1 MPVMRPNAVLLSLGL
16 LSACTDASMDAGD
29 ETSATETGSTE
40 TTGDAPP
47 EFDADIQPIL
57 ESACLCHFSAT
68 PGGDMTAP
76 YLNFNAGLAVGELVD
91 VDSVQ
96 VPSMK
101 RVTPG
106 DIEGSYLVHKLRGT
120 HVDVGAPVDT
130 NPMPPLAPLA
140 DADIA
145 QIEAWILGGALP

>member
-1 MPVMRPNAVLLSLGL
+1 MRPRVMLLCLAL
-16 LSACTDASMDAGD
+16 LSACDDPSADAGD
-29 ETSATETGSTE
+29 STQTGSTETE

-47 EFDADIQPIL
+47 DFDTEIQPIL
-57 ESACLCHFSAT
+57 ESTCLCHFSAT

-76 YLNFNAGLAVGELVD
+76 YLNFNAGFGVAELVD

-106 DIEGSYLVHKLRGT
+106 DIDNSYLVHKLRGT
-120 HVDVGAPVDT
+120 HLDHGAPVDSD
-130 NPMPPLAPLA
+130 PMPPLGPLPE
-140 DADIA
+140 DDIA
-145 QIEAWILGGALP
+145 RIEAWIVGGALP